1 MQVQDLDKE
10 SRLRLVRFVCSFA
23 WADLEVQ
30 DAERSLVARMLD
42 QLGLDD
48 QEKAM
53 TEQWLRLPPEPEDVD
68 PTDIPVEHRQI
79 FLNTVLQMV
88 GADGVVDP
96 NEMETLAVFERL
108 LRSNPEDDTS
118 WG

>member
-30 DAERSLVARMLD
+30 DAERSLVTRMLE

-48 QEKAM
+48 EEKASA
-53 TEQWLRLPPEPEDVD
+53 EAWLKVPPDPEDVD

-79 FLNTVLQMV
+79 FLSTVLQLV
-88 GADGVVDP
+88 GAYGVVDP
-96 NEMETLAVFERL
+96 TEMEKLAIFETL
-108 LRSNPEDDTS
+108 LRPTPDEDTS